1 MSKITEELRE
11 LAQLAC
17 TLGKANGS
25 VEVRTVRSPEYQD
38 RELFKKLVETIQ
50 LKIDA
55 LARIPDAEYVAMVT
69 GADKPEIAAKI
80 KMFFKDGEDQEDR
93 IGKKMFDEM
102 ETEKITFPE
111 KEPQDSVEKDT
122 VKV

>member
-11 LAQLAC
+11 LAQIAC

-50 LKIDA
+50 LKINA

-69 GADKPEIAAKI
+69 GREKLDFTA
-80 KMFFKDGEDQEDR
+80 GEDQEKR
-93 IGKKMFDEM
+93 ITLDLG
-102 ETEKITFPE
+102 ETEPGK
-111 KEPQDSVEKDT
+111 S
-122 VKV
+122 